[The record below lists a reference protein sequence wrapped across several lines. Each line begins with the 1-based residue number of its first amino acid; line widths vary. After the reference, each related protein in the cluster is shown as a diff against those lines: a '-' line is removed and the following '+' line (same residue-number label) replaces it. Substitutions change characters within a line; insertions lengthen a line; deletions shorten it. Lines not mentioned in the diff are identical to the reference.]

1 MFSRKLLKRFVL
13 PSVVAVLTAFSMP
26 ASAEK
31 VLRIVPHADLK
42 NLDPIWTTAY
52 ITRNHGYMVYD
63 TLFATDGNLKIQPQM
78 VDTWKVS
85 DDGWSIRLSCAP
97 G

>member
-1 MFSRKLLKRFVL
+1 MLTKRL
-13 PSVVAVLTAFSMP
+13 TRWAVGAAIALAPNAHT
-26 ASAEK
+26 EK

-63 TLFATDGNLKIQPQM
+63 TLFAVAEPGTRWIPGRLATM
-78 VDTWKVS
+78 AWC
-85 DDGWSIRLSCAP
+85 IRSPCAMA
-97 G
+97 